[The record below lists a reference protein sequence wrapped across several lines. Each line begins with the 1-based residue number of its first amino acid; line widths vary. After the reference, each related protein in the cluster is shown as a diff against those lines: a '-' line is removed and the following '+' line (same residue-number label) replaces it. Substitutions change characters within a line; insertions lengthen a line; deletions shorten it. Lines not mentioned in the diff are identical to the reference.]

1 MSHFLSH
8 FQIIFNACFSMGIL
22 TFSHTLYKIM
32 HEIYIYCFVYYFID
46 ITSEALWQKTD
57 LQKQHLKN

>member
-1 MSHFLSH
+1 
-8 FQIIFNACFSMGIL
+8 MGIL

-57 LQKQHLKN
+57 LQKKHLKS